1 VRCAADASARTTAEP
16 SARRRR
22 GPCTRAFAR
31 RRRSKSLGPRHRGNW
46 TEDTAGGAGQPR
58 KGTASHGRASFYAR
72 PYWLDKET
80 IKAAETVGGHKS
92 SWNGDDN
99 ACTSV
104 RSPPHLLDSR
114 LCLLNCQ
121 VPSRVC
127 LWAGRGFARP
137 TRVRVKTKKRRLCV
151 VYSSCKGSIHHAK
164 AKRGCHVFARVAGSA
179 CAQLNQRRRGPA
191 RVERDWRSRAFS
203 DVDSN
208 QLSLRRV
215 YILGSGLPFSSGEGL
230 CLWPRGAE
238 MPPRCPP
245 VQVASIPRLGG
256 VRRAGLPI
264 TL

>member
-1 VRCAADASARTTAEP
+1 VAHAHEELLQEEEEVKASDRGTAGTG
-16 SARRRR
+16 R
-22 GPCTRAFAR
+22 GRYCRGGGATEEGHCQ
-31 RRRSKSLGPRHRGNW
+31 SWSCKSLC
-46 TEDTAGGAGQPR
+46 
-58 KGTASHGRASFYAR
+58 K
-72 PYWLDKET
+72 T
-80 IKAAETVGGHKS
+80 ILVRQGDKAAETVGGHKS

-215 YILGSGLPFSSGEGL
+215 YTGIWVAFFFGGGALSVAPGRGNATALSPGPSSEHPAA
-230 CLWPRGAE
+230 W
-238 MPPRCPP
+238 
-245 VQVASIPRLGG
+245 
-256 VRRAGLPI
+256 RRAPGWSSNNPM
-264 TL
+264 TEGARSMRS

>member
-1 VRCAADASARTTAEP
+1 MAHAQELLQEEEEVKASDRGTAGTGRKILQGGATEEGHCQ
-16 SARRRR
+16 SWS
-22 GPCTRAFAR
+22 C
-31 RRRSKSLGPRHRGNW
+31 KSLC
-46 TEDTAGGAGQPR
+46 
-58 KGTASHGRASFYAR
+58 K
-72 PYWLDKET
+72 T
-80 IKAAETVGGHKS
+80 ILVRQGDKAAETVGGHKS

-114 LCLLNCQ
+114 LSLLNCQ

-215 YILGSGLPFSSGEGL
+215 YTGIWVAFFFGGGALSVAPGRGNATALSPGPSSEHPAA
-230 CLWPRGAE
+230 W
-238 MPPRCPP
+238 
-245 VQVASIPRLGG
+245 
-256 VRRAGLPI
+256 RRAPGWSSNNPM
-264 TL
+264 TEGARSMRS